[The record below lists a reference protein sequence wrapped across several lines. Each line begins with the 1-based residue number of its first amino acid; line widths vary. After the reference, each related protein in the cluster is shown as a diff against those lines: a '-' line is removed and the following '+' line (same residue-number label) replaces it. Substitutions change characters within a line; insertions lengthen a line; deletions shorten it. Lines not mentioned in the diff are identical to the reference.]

1 MKQIKNFA
9 FQGVNG
15 AYSEQ
20 AGKNVFPNATSVPCA
35 TFEEMFA
42 CVRDAKADIALVPI
56 ENSQAGRVADTQRL
70 IPDSEL
76 QIIGE
81 YFLEVRHNLMAI
93 PGTNIND
100 IKRIHSHEQ
109 GIAQCRN
116 KILNLN
122 KEMIVAADT
131 AGSAKKISKLQSKED
146 AAIAVSYTH
155 LRAHETSLHLVC
167 RLLLE
172 KNFQDSQNNVTRFL
186 IMSKQKNE
194 IKSDENDLLTTLVF
208 VVRSIPASLYK
219 CLGGFASNGVNI
231 TKLESYIHPQGF
243 DVAQFYIDF
252 EGHPDDHS
260 VKLALEEMKFFCK
273 EIKVL
278 GVYKKSDFRKK

>member
-1 MKQIKNFA
+1 MININNFA
-9 FQGVNG
+9 FQGING
-15 AYSEQ
+15 AYSEL
-20 AGKNVFPNATSVPCA
+20 AGVKIFPKAKSLACP
-35 TFEEMFA
+35 TFEEMFQS
-42 CVRDAKADIALVPI
+42 VRDGKAEVAMVPI

-70 IPDSEL
+70 IPESEL
-76 QIIGE
+76 KIIGE
-81 YFLEVRHNLMAI
+81 YFLEIKHNLLVV
-93 PGTNIND
+93 PGTKLAD

-116 KILNLN
+116 KIIDLN
-122 KEMIVAADT
+122 KEMIIAADT
-131 AGSAKKISKLQSKED
+131 AGSAKRISELNNKED
-146 AAIAVSYTH
+146 AAIASELASKIYN
-155 LRAHETSLHLVC
+155 LDI
-167 RLLLE
+167 LE
-172 KNFQDSQNNVTRFL
+172 RDFQDSQNNVTRFL
-186 IMSKQKNE
+186 VMSKNIQTLSPE
-194 IKSDENDLLTTLVF
+194 DSDLITTLVF

-252 EGHPDDHS
+252 EGHPDQKS

-273 EIKVL
+273 QMTIL

>member
-1 MKQIKNFA
+1 MKTNSFA

-20 AGKNVFPNATSVPCA
+20 AGKNVFPNASSVPCA

-42 CVRDAKADIALVPI
+42 CVRDGQADIALVPI

-70 IPDSEL
+70 IPDSDL
-76 QIIGE
+76 NIIGE
-81 YFLEVRHNLMAI
+81 YFLEVRHNLLTI
-93 PGTNIND
+93 PGAKINE

-109 GIAQCRN
+109 GIAQCRK
-116 KILNLN
+116 KIIKLN
-122 KEMIVAADT
+122 KEMVIAADT
-131 AGSAKKISKLQSKED
+131 AGSAKKISKLNNRED
-146 AAIAVSYTH
+146 AAIASALAAEIYN
-155 LRAHETSLHLVC
+155 
-167 RLLLE
+167 LE
-172 KNFQDSQNNVTRFL
+172 ILESDFQDAQYNVTRFL
-186 IMSKQKNE
+186 IMSKN
-194 IKSDENDLLTTLVF
+194 KSNINQSDSDLLTTLVF

-219 CLGGFASNGVNI
+219 CLGGFASNGINI

-252 EGHPDDHS
+252 EGHPEQKS
-260 VKLALEEMKFFCK
+260 VKLAMEEMKFFCK

-278 GVYKKSDFRKK
+278 GVYKKSEFRKK

>member
-1 MKQIKNFA
+1 MKTINSFA

-20 AGKNVFPNATSVPCA
+20 AGKNVFPDAKSVPCS

-42 CVRDAKADIALVPI
+42 CVRDEEADIALVPI

-76 QIIGE
+76 NIIGE
-81 YFLEVRHNLMAI
+81 YFLEVRHNLLVI
-93 PGTNIND
+93 PGTKIND

-116 KILNLN
+116 KIIKLN
-122 KEMIVAADT
+122 KEMVVAADT
-131 AGSAKKISKLQSKED
+131 AGSAKKILQLNSKED
-146 AAIAVSYTH
+146 AAIASALAAEIYK
-155 LRAHETSLHLVC
+155 
-167 RLLLE
+167 LE
-172 KNFQDSQNNVTRFL
+172 ILESDFQDSQYNVTRFL
-186 IMSKQKNE
+186 IMSKN
-194 IKSDENDLLTTLVF
+194 KSNIEPSESDLLTTLVF

-219 CLGGFASNGVNI
+219 CLGGFASNGINI

-252 EGHPDDHS
+252 EGHPDDKS

-273 EIKVL
+273 EINVL
-278 GVYKKSDFRKK
+278 GVYKKSEFRKK

>member
-1 MKQIKNFA
+1 MKTNSFA

-20 AGKNVFPNATSVPCA
+20 AGKNVFPDAKSVPCA

-42 CVRDAKADIALVPI
+42 CVRNDIADIALVPI

-70 IPDSEL
+70 IPDSDL
-76 QIIGE
+76 NIIGE
-81 YFLEVRHNLMAI
+81 YFLEVRHNLLTI
-93 PGTNIND
+93 PGTKINE

-109 GIAQCRN
+109 GIAQCRK
-116 KILNLN
+116 KIIKLN
-122 KEMIVAADT
+122 KEMVVAADT
-131 AGSAKKISKLQSKED
+131 AGSAKKISKLNNRED
-146 AAIAVSYTH
+146 AAIASALAAEIYN
-155 LRAHETSLHLVC
+155 
-167 RLLLE
+167 LE
-172 KNFQDSQNNVTRFL
+172 ILESDFQDAQYNVTRFL
-186 IMSKQKNE
+186 IMSKN
-194 IKSDENDLLTTLVF
+194 KSKINQSDSDLLTTLVF

-219 CLGGFASNGVNI
+219 CLGGFASNGINI

-252 EGHPDDHS
+252 EGHPEQKS
-260 VKLALEEMKFFCK
+260 VKLAMEEMKFFCK

-278 GVYKKSDFRKK
+278 GVYKKSEFRKK